1 MAEAMPFQVD
11 PMPEMTVEMSLVR
24 NCAADQAPGEYQE
37 AVHASQ
43 KARRLTVGLSNMVIS
58 RIPHANTA

>member
-1 MAEAMPFQVD
+1 
-11 PMPEMTVEMSLVR
+11 MPEMTVEMSLVR

-43 KARRLTVGLSNMVIS
+43 NARRLTVGLSNMVIS